1 MSVDPRS
8 DRPVYQQIADVLRE
22 RIVGGQYP
30 PGSKLPSETELI
42 EEYDVSRLTV
52 RRALAVLMVEGRTE
66 SKRGV
71 GVYVREAQPVLR
83 MGNSR
88 FSRADRAAGKGALAA
103 EAERLGLD
111 WDQEV
116 LELTIV
122 DAPPAVREVLGEA
135 RVVVKRRRMIVAG
148 KPTQLA
154 ASYLPESVATAIKYE
169 ECATAPGG
177 VYRLLEEHGHVI
189 TRFRESI
196 TVRAASPEEA
206 VALGINNAAPV
217 AALVRVAF
225 DQHGRAVEY
234 FDSVAVGDRHVYV
247 YEFDAPKE

>member
-1 MSVDPRS
+1 VVKDTGADRGVVPLVHRGDPGRR
-8 DRPVYQQIADVLRE
+8 RPGTKRLLGG
-22 RIVGGQYP
+22 VGGRYP

-88 FSRADRAAGKGALAA
+88 LVQPTARPVRVLWLLKRSAWAWIGIR
-103 EAERLGLD
+103 
-111 WDQEV
+111 EV

-154 ASYLPESVATAIKYE
+154 DSYLPESVATAIN
-169 ECATAPGG
+169 C
-177 VYRLLEEHGHVI
+177 
-189 TRFRESI
+189 TRTRNPLS
-196 TVRAASPEEA
+196 VRQT
-206 VALGINNAAPV
+206 
-217 AALVRVAF
+217 
-225 DQHGRAVEY
+225 D
-234 FDSVAVGDRHVYV
+234 
-247 YEFDAPKE
+247 

>member
-154 ASYLPESVATAIKYE
+154 ASYLPESVATAIN
-169 ECATAPGG
+169 C
-177 VYRLLEEHGHVI
+177 
-189 TRFRESI
+189 TRTRNPLS
-196 TVRAASPEEA
+196 VRQT
-206 VALGINNAAPV
+206 
-217 AALVRVAF
+217 
-225 DQHGRAVEY
+225 D
-234 FDSVAVGDRHVYV
+234 
-247 YEFDAPKE
+247 